1 MAKNYPDEDS
11 RFVTDTFIKIVE
23 CHAPLKK
30 RFVRGNETSFV
41 NKGPRKAI
49 YTKSKLRNNF
59 CKNPTKEN
67 QKKCKIQLNKF
78 VAFRKKSIKK
88 YFKNISEESVVTKK
102 NVWSMIKSFLTK
114 KSDIKGEE
122 II

>member
-1 MAKNYPDEDS
+1 MFLESSKAFIVSLNDLRETNFELAKNYPNEDS

-67 QKKCKIQLNKF
+67 QKKVQNT
-78 VAFRKKSIKK
+78 
-88 YFKNISEESVVTKK
+88 TK
-102 NVWSMIKSFLTK
+102 
-114 KSDIKGEE
+114 
-122 II
+122 

>member
-1 MAKNYPDEDS
+1 M
-11 RFVTDTFIKIVE
+11 
-23 CHAPLKK
+23 
-30 RFVRGNETSFV
+30 
-41 NKGPRKAI
+41 
-49 YTKSKLRNNF
+49 
-59 CKNPTKEN
+59 
-67 QKKCKIQLNKF
+67 QLNKF